1 MKARFVRTIG
11 SSENFSAVVRVN
23 PYETAHKT
31 VHLISKSCGAYLHY
45 RVPIVTGQ
53 NTEQSEKRSAE
64 VIKVGILVDS
74 AALVEPRI
82 TR

>member
-23 PYETAHKT
+23 PYETAHK
-31 VHLISKSCGAYLHY
+31 SCGAYLHY
-45 RVPIVTGQ
+45 RVPIVTGK
-53 NTEQSEKRSAE
+53 NAEQGEKRGAE